1 MCHRSWSGRARGAP
15 RQLFAASKLFVAEAA
30 ASSGEKSRQQ
40 HIFVKCSSF
49 DLLARCNFRS
59 ATEKQERAESSG
71 FFGNPALCDGC
82 SSLSPEYYKRHY
94 KSSRNAVYLPHI
106 PCSTKLTRA
115 DGSLAGLASVARA
128 YHDNQVSCL
137 ARTEVL
143 AEINID
149 VFMTKVPGAVR

>member
-1 MCHRSWSGRARGAP
+1 MLRLQHHQVKKADSSTFLLNAARSIYWQGAI
-15 RQLFAASKLFVAEAA
+15 FD
-30 ASSGEKSRQQ
+30 RQQ
-40 HIFVKCSSF
+40 RSRNVRN
-49 DLLARCNFRS
+49 LLVS
-59 ATEKQERAESSG
+59 LATLFLLYVTVA
-71 FFGNPALCDGC
+71 PL
-82 SSLSPEYYKRHY
+82 SLSSIINHLEMRC
-94 KSSRNAVYLPHI
+94 I
-106 PCSTKLTRA
+106 FQPCSTKLTRA